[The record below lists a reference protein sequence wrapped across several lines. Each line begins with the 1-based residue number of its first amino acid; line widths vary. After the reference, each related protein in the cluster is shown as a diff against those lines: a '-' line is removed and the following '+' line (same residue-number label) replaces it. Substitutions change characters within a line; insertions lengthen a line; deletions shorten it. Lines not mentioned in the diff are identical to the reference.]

1 MKQHF
6 SQVSL
11 FNTKMTSAVPL
22 FLGSGGGR
30 RGSSGGRSC
39 SGSLTKAAGSGS
51 CSGAMP
57 QASSYHRSSRGS
69 ASNLMKIGL
78 SSDSVGLIKRSVSHG
93 KLLEQAEAANDVPE
107 MRLDEELRSL
117 VLQVR
122 EGGREGGA
130 AQPSATGE
138 CGGERGD
145 RCRRCGRGGAARGGA
160 GRGLGKGWQR
170 AGLLQTPIPS

>member
-1 MKQHF
+1 MPLPFTFCHYQSYPGLNPTPPPVQATDMKQHF

-78 SSDSVGLIKRSVSHG
+78 SSDSVGQIKHSVSHG
-93 KLLEQAEAANDVPE
+93 KLLEQAEAANEVPE

-117 VLQVR
+117 VLQVNAAAGGGR
-122 EGGREGGA
+122 GAGGVEGEERQGEGREG
-130 AQPSATGE
+130 
-138 CGGERGD
+138 D
-145 RCRRCGRGGAARGGA
+145 
-160 GRGLGKGWQR
+160 
-170 AGLLQTPIPS
+170 